1 MSSNQKEIFSK
12 NLKRLVTNSNLSQRE
27 IAISINVS
35 PQTFNTWINGIAIP
49 RMTSIQL
56 LADYFNVEKS
66 DLIENENVP
75 KMEHQDIS
83 LIINQLT
90 NILKS
95 TQKVMYNGVPM
106 DEITKELVYSSIE
119 QAARI
124 ADANNKKSKI
134 NKI

>member
-66 DLIENENVP
+66 DLIENENAS
-75 KMEHQDIS
+75 KMEHHDIS

-95 TQKVMYNGVPM
+95 TQKVIYNGVPM

>member
-35 PQTFNTWINGIAIP
+35 PQTFNTWINSIAIP

-66 DLIENENVP
+66 DLIENVNVP
-75 KMEHQDIS
+75 KMKHHDIS

-95 TQKVMYNGVPM
+95 TQKVMYNGIPM

-124 ADANNKKSKI
+124 ADVNNKKSKI
-134 NKI
+134 NKM

>member
-1 MSSNQKEIFSK
+1 
-12 NLKRLVTNSNLSQRE
+12 
-27 IAISINVS
+27 
-35 PQTFNTWINGIAIP
+35 
-49 RMTSIQL
+49 MTSIQL

-66 DLIENENVP
+66 DLIENKNAS
-75 KMEHQDIS
+75 KMEHHDIS

-95 TQKVMYNGVPM
+95 TQKVIYNGVPM

-124 ADANNKKSKI
+124 ADANNIKSKI

>member
-66 DLIENENVP
+66 DLIENVNVP
-75 KMEHQDIS
+75 KMKHHDIS

>member
-35 PQTFNTWINGIAIP
+35 PQTFNTWINSIAIP

-66 DLIENENVP
+66 DLIENVNVP
-75 KMEHQDIS
+75 KMKHHDIS

-95 TQKVMYNGVPM
+95 TQKVMYNGIPM

-134 NKI
+134 NKM

>member
-66 DLIENENVP
+66 DLIENENVL
-75 KMEHQDIS
+75 KMEHHDIS

>member
-35 PQTFNTWINGIAIP
+35 PQTFNTWINGIAIS

-56 LADYFNVEKS
+56 LADYFNVKKS

-75 KMEHQDIS
+75 KMEHHDIS

-106 DEITKELVYSSIE
+106 DEITKELVYSSIK

-124 ADANNKKSKI
+124 ADTNNKKSKI